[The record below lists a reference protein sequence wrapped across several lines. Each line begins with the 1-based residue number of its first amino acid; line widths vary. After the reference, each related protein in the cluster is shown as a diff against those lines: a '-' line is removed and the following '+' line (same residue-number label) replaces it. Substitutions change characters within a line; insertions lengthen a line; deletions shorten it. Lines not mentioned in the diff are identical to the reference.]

1 MAKAYSSGQK
11 KKFLDPALLGEAVDQ
26 VGALAR
32 RERVRVVLIGGFA
45 LQLYGS
51 DRLTG
56 DVDFAAAQRID
67 ALPRG
72 EPLSFGG
79 EQTHAPNGVPVDLV
93 LRQDD
98 YAGLYEEAIERATK
112 IPGVAVPVV
121 RPEYLAAMKMV
132 AGRGRDEADL
142 AFLIVSEIVN
152 PSKARRVIRQHLG
165 PYAAGEFDQLVDE
178 VRWRASRG
186 EV

>member
-1 MAKAYSSGQK
+1 MARAYSKGQ
-11 KKFLDPALLGEAVDQ
+11 KKFLDPALLGEAVEQ
-26 VGALAR
+26 IGALAR
-32 RERVRVVLIGGFA
+32 RERIRVVLIGGFA

-56 DVDFAAAQRID
+56 DVDFAATERID
-67 ALPRG
+67 ALPHG
-72 EPLSFGG
+72 KPLSFGG
-79 EQTHAPNGVPVDLV
+79 EQTEAPNGVPVDLV
-93 LRQDD
+93 LRDDD
-98 YAGLYEEAIERATK
+98 YASLYEEAIERAK
-112 IPGVAVPVV
+112 KMPGIAVPVV
-121 RPEYLAAMKMV
+121 CPEHLTAMKMV

-152 PSKARRVIRQHLG
+152 PTKARRVIRQHLG
-165 PYAAGEFDQLVDE
+165 PYAAGEFDRLVDE